1 MKWKE
6 VYLKHIFT
14 LHFAPMISYKI
25 TNSMIAKI
33 ETIRSIRWVIEN
45 AKIVPEWQQKLKKI
59 ARLRSAVFS
68 TKIEWSQIDL
78 EWAQEILDGKTTK
91 ARPRDKQELLNYL
104 TVLDYIES
112 REKGSSITEKDI
124 FKIHALT
131 TKEILSEWL
140 QNKYRE
146 QQNAIYN
153 KSGWIV
159 YMPPEW
165 KDVPKL
171 MSELLDFINTNKEI
185 SPIIRAG
192 ILHHWFVIIHPF
204 IDGNGRTARALTQ
217 LFLYQ
222 NGFNTKKFFSLE
234 EYYDTDLKHY
244 YESINIWTNFYTS
257 LDKKIESTKFVE
269 YFLSG
274 LEYELIQLKKH
285 IEAIKED
292 ESFEKKLEK
301 AGLTNRQI
309 HFVVFI
315 KEKGR
320 VKSSDFLKKFDISS
334 TTLKRELQT
343 LKEKWLINVFW
354 TGKTTTY
361 GP

>member
-1 MKWKE
+1 
-6 VYLKHIFT
+6 
-14 LHFAPMISYKI
+14 MINYKI

-91 ARPRDKQELLNYL
+91 ARPRDKQELLNYM

-112 REKGSSITEKDI
+112 REKGNSITEKDI
-124 FKIHALT
+124 FNIHALT
-131 TKEILSEWL
+131 TKEILAEWL

-171 MSELLDFINTNKEI
+171 MSDLLNFINIQKEI

-204 IDGNGRTARALTQ
+204 IDGNWRTARALTQ

-274 LEYELIQLKKH
+274 LEYELTQLKKH

-320 VKSSDFLKKFDISS
+320 VKSSDFLKKFDISP
-334 TTLKRELQT
+334 TTLKRELQI

>member
-1 MKWKE
+1 
-6 VYLKHIFT
+6 
-14 LHFAPMISYKI
+14 
-25 TNSMIAKI
+25 MIAKI

-45 AKIVPEWQQKLKKI
+45 TKIVPEWQQKLKKI

-91 ARPRDKQELLNYL
+91 ARPRDKQELLNYM

-124 FKIHALT
+124 LKIHALT

-140 QNKYRE
+140 QNKYRD

-153 KSGWIV
+153 KSGGIV

-165 KDVPKL
+165 KDVQKL

-192 ILHHWFVIIHPF
+192 ILHHRFVIIHPF
-204 IDGNGRTARALTQ
+204 VDGNGRTARALTQ

-244 YESINIWTNFYTS
+244 YEAIDIWTNFYTS
-257 LDKKIESTKFVE
+257 SDKKIDSTRFVE

-274 LEYELIQLKKH
+274 LEYELTQLKKH

-320 VKSSDFLKKFDISS
+320 VKSSDFLKKFDISLPTIKRDLQDLVEKGLITMMGTWKS
-334 TTLKRELQT
+334 TYYEPNVSR
-343 LKEKWLINVFW
+343 KWAE
-354 TGKTTTY
+354 
-361 GP
+361 

>member
-1 MKWKE
+1 MFN
-6 VYLKHIFT
+6 YQ
-14 LHFAPMISYKI
+14 I

-33 ETIRSIRWVIEN
+33 EKIRSIRWVIEN
-45 AKIVPEWQQKLKKI
+45 AKIVPEREQKLKKI

-78 EWAQEILDGKTTK
+78 TDAEQILQGKNIK
-91 ARPRDKQELLNYL
+91 ARPRDKQELMNYMK
-104 TVLDYIES
+104 VLDYIES
-112 REKGSSITEKDI
+112 REKGKSITEKDV
-124 FKIHALT
+124 FQIHALT
-131 TKEILSEWL
+131 THNILSEWL
-140 QNKYRE
+140 QKAYRR

-153 KSGWIV
+153 KGGGII
-159 YMPPEW
+159 YLPPER
-165 KDVPKL
+165 KDVPKYML
-171 MSELLDFINTNKEI
+171 ALLDFINSQKDI
-185 SPIIRAG
+185 SPIIRAW

-222 NGFNTKKFFSLE
+222 NGFNTKKYFSLE

-244 YESINIWTNFYTS
+244 YEAIHIWNNFYTAF
-257 LDKKIESTKFVE
+257 DRKIKSTAFLE

-274 LEYELIQLKKH
+274 LEHELTQLKKH
-285 IEAIKED
+285 IEAIRED
-292 ESFEKKLEK
+292 EAFEKKLERT
-301 AGLTNRQI
+301 GLSNRQI

-315 KEKGR
+315 KEKKR
-320 VKSSDFLKKFDISS
+320 ITSKIMLKKFNISS

-343 LKEKWLINVFW
+343 LKDKWLIKVFW
-354 TGKTTTY
+354 IGKSTYY